1 MRGGND
7 GERFREAVKEVKE
20 WRELGERKD
29 RGFSWKNGA
38 LVKSLYVAWD
48 EFRDVLVIPR
58 SFRSKILLVA
68 HEGSGHLGSDKV
80 LAMLGKHFIWPGMN
94 KEIIAHVRGCDV
106 CQRKSKHNP
115 RKAPVVERPL
125 LSEPFEDIAVDIVGP
140 LPKGKRVSVPTH
152 LCVLSYK

>member
-7 GERFREAVKEVKE
+7 GEWFREAVKEDDSLKE

-58 SFRSKILLVA
+58 SFRSKILTVA

-80 LAMLGKHFIWPGMN
+80 SAMVGKHFIWPGMH
-94 KEIIAHVRGCDV
+94 KEINARVRGCDV
-106 CQRKSKHNP
+106 CQRKKQ
-115 RKAPVVERPL
+115 
-125 LSEPFEDIAVDIVGP
+125 
-140 LPKGKRVSVPTH
+140 T
-152 LCVLSYK
+152 